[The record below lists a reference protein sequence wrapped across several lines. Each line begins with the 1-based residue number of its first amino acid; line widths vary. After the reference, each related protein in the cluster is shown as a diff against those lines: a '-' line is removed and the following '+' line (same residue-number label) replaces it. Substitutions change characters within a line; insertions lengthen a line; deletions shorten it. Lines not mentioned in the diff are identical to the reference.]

1 MEGLPDYA
9 GRMSVTL
16 RRVSEQPACRR
27 GRADGPRRVDSE
39 QDYILDGNPGRYCEE
54 GAGARILVAHR
65 LGSDLSRVGLAT
77 GVFSH
82 ACQAVS

>member
-1 MEGLPDYA
+1 MNNP
-9 GRMSVTL
+9 
-16 RRVSEQPACRR
+16 RVVG

-77 GVFSH
+77 GVYFARLPS
-82 ACQAVS
+82 CQLI